1 MCARPS
7 RSQRRSPELQAG
19 LDRLKGEVAGRPPE
33 GEDPMV
39 AHLLELADRHLA
51 RKRASGPPP
60 EGKDP
65 RP

>member
-1 MCARPS
+1 VCARHN

-19 LDRLKGEVAGRPPE
+19 LDRLKGEVTGRRPADE
-33 GEDPMV
+33 GPMV